1 MIWQSERRDRRNHH
15 RPFAGP
21 LWNLLPVLMMAAG
34 RIHLRMTNGH
44 PWAEEAATPKLAD
57 SHRGGSEE
65 LVESLTMKTFE
76 KMFPGDW
83 TPQNLIEA
91 SRGQPRTMT
100 KMTQE
105 RTFPGGSRIQRQLRQ
120 RRLGRAYFHLQPPRG
135 KP

>member
-1 MIWQSERRDRRNHH
+1 MR
-15 RPFAGP
+15 
-21 LWNLLPVLMMAAG
+21 AAG
-34 RIHLRMTNGH
+34 H
-44 PWAEEAATPKLAD
+44 PHHHHSNEHQWAEGVAMPKLAD

-76 KMFPGDW
+76 KMFPDDW
-83 TPQNLIEA
+83 TTQNLIEA
-91 SRGQPRTMT
+91 SRGRPRTMT